1 MTFCT
6 GYLAGWITNLHN
18 FRARSLVERFFWSVP
33 LSMAVSAVSATLIYR
48 FFSLAAVLT
57 LFLASA
63 VACLVILGREYL
75 QLRHSGERWKFGW
88 QPLGGSAMLV
98 AIGWMIVVI
107 FSVIDFQSNHNL
119 YASVTIL
126 DYSARVN
133 WIESI
138 LRTGVPPHNSLYFYK
153 QPATMRNYYFWYV
166 MCAVVSRMAHL
177 PVRAVLNA
185 SCVWAGFA
193 VAALNGLYLKHFLRA
208 GSRLRR
214 QFLYSILL
222 LTVTGLD
229 IAVILWQV
237 LYLRL
242 PPQPDAEA
250 WSRGAVLSWL
260 DVFLYAPHHL
270 VCLVCCMLAFLLAW
284 MSNGKEGG
292 RLATIAFISL
302 AFASAFGLSVYLSF
316 AFFLLML
323 VWAHGRFSLNERL
336 GPYCCW
342 QRVAW
347 EQQSYCFLTSPNS
360 RTPHPECMP
369 VARSGLPSANDFR
382 RWPDG
387 LACLPAP
394 DSQVSPCCTQPCQV
408 NFADTGLCH

>member
-1 MTFCT
+1 MAGSLLAVPAFLPVTFCT

-138 LRTGVPPHNSLYFYK
+138 LRTG
-153 QPATMRNYYFWYV
+153 
-166 MCAVVSRMAHL
+166 
-177 PVRAVLNA
+177 
-185 SCVWAGFA
+185 
-193 VAALNGLYLKHFLRA
+193 
-208 GSRLRR
+208 
-214 QFLYSILL
+214 
-222 LTVTGLD
+222 
-229 IAVILWQV
+229 
-237 LYLRL
+237 
-242 PPQPDAEA
+242 
-250 WSRGAVLSWL
+250 
-260 DVFLYAPHHL
+260 
-270 VCLVCCMLAFLLAW
+270 
-284 MSNGKEGG
+284 
-292 RLATIAFISL
+292 
-302 AFASAFGLSVYLSF
+302 
-316 AFFLLML
+316 
-323 VWAHGRFSLNERL
+323 
-336 GPYCCW
+336 
-342 QRVAW
+342 
-347 EQQSYCFLTSPNS
+347 
-360 RTPHPECMP
+360 
-369 VARSGLPSANDFR
+369 
-382 RWPDG
+382 
-387 LACLPAP
+387 
-394 DSQVSPCCTQPCQV
+394 
-408 NFADTGLCH
+408 